1 MLTSP
6 NCIIC
11 IIIKSNI
18 YGCSSNYD
26 GKISVFIC
34 KECQQRVCVTHFV
47 FVVLSRDSI
56 FFLKG
61 LRWWAELLNVCSL
74 FRMICYFYCKRKK
87 ECKDQSPTLLFRQ
100 NLAFRRFF
108 TVIHNL
114 HWLIDFKCCQLC
126 CSFRFVASFKF
137 SRAHSKFSPH
147 YLK

>member
-1 MLTSP
+1 MGRTFKCMFFIP
-6 NCIIC
+6 N
-11 IIIKSNI
+11 
-18 YGCSSNYD
+18 D
-26 GKISVFIC
+26 
-34 KECQQRVCVTHFV
+34 
-47 FVVLSRDSI
+47 LL
-56 FFLKG
+56 FLLQEK
-61 LRWWAELLNVCSL
+61 
-74 FRMICYFYCKRKK
+74 KR

>member
-47 FVVLSRDSI
+47 LLSCQEI
-56 FFLKG
+56 QFFSKRFKMMGRTFKCMFFILND
-61 LRWWAELLNVCSL
+61 LLFL
-74 FRMICYFYCKRKK
+74 LQEKK